1 MANRHFARY
10 THDIVLFSIVVKYLL
25 KEFQQKGLNN
35 EEYVKVLYRTFF
47 DREYDKEGL
56 DYWLGQL
63 AAGKD
68 RDYVLNEF
76 ANSKE
81 FAQVKA
87 AYGL

>member
-1 MANRHFARY
+1 MQVSTEQFFH
-10 THDIVLFSIVVKYLL
+10 S
-25 KEFQQKGLNN
+25 KEFEQKGLSD

-47 DREYDKEGL
+47 DREYDQTGM

-68 RDYVLNEF
+68 RDFILNEF
-76 ANSKE
+76 ALSKE